1 MADSNVVA
9 TDISVRN
16 EIAMPTATP
25 LERSNG
31 AAAISAKAMTLAAA
45 LEVELVECVWDIGAD
60 LTHEHA
66 HRLDLI
72 TAAKSV
78 RVYFPDLELTS
89 SGNAS
94 RTKRIEELLQRAI
107 VPLQQRTPA
116 PTYGFR

>member
-1 MADSNVVA
+1 
-9 TDISVRN
+9 
-16 EIAMPTATP
+16 MPTATP

-31 AAAISAKAMTLAAA
+31 AAAISAKAVALAVA

-94 RTKRIEELLQRAI
+94 RTKRIEERLQRAI
-107 VPLQQRTPA
+107 VQLQQRTPA